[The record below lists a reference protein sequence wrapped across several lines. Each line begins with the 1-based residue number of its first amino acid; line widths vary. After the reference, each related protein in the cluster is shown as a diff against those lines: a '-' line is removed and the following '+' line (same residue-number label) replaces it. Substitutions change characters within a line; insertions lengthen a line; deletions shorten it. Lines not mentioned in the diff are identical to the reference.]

1 MSGKHTLSQ
10 PSPPLIRF
18 VSQSISTTPLVL
30 HAFFFPF
37 SESHYQAD
45 TSLPNQ
51 YPPVDQRGNEG
62 EREGEGKPKKN
73 KKWKDCLKL
82 DDGMTAEEGR

>member
-10 PSPPLIRF
+10 PSPPLIHF

-30 HAFFFPF
+30 HAFFFLF

-51 YPPVDQRGNEG
+51 YPPVDQRVNEG
-62 EREGEGKPKKN
+62 ERGRRKTKKKKKMEGLFE
-73 KKWKDCLKL
+73 
-82 DDGMTAEEGR
+82 TR

>member
-51 YPPVDQRGNEG
+51 YPPVDQRVNEG

-73 KKWKDCLKL
+73 KK
-82 DDGMTAEEGR
+82 MEGLFETR